1 MIHGNLKKFLA
12 SLLAAVMVVTSMPY
26 SAYAAENVVFE
37 SEMSESQSGEETKMS
52 EETAGEERFE
62 ETNTDAQEI
71 GEEGI
76 TDESVTDIVEPE
88 SSMDEILDSKEE
100 PATETL
106 EQDETQTDVEETL
119 EYDETRTDTG
129 ESETEPEIGE
139 EILEK
144 EFDVRAASDIT
155 RDDAVAWVNSQ
166 NGKWLDYDGYYGAQ
180 CVDLIYY
187 YYQYLGATVLGGNA
201 SAYADNKLPAGWS
214 RIKFNAN
221 AKDVQPGDIAVWTGT
236 ETGHVA
242 IVVSADAN
250 GFNVAEQNYE
260 KGADGTYDY
269 GDVPCAIRYHAGYR
283 HYNGGSLLNCVI
295 RPNFK
300 DPTPH
305 GKLMPTPSG
314 IARVIPD
321 GDYQLVSAVGSN
333 MDIVLDV
340 PGDTYDVPN
349 DANCQIWQGTFG
361 SQYDVF
367 TVKYNTATQ
376 YYSIV
381 HKGSG
386 KALDLYCG
394 DTARGTNVQY
404 YDNHGDNPQQWA
416 ISSADNNGF
425 YYIQAKCSGYYL
437 DVDGGYTANGT
448 NVQVWERNESI
459 AQKWAFVP
467 YAPSTGKTVMERD
480 YYIAFANDTTKRLS
494 VNSNGTYNAEIRSAV
509 EDGSQVFTVKYY
521 NDGTYRIQHKQT
533 GRNLDVEEWG
543 KISNVGVWDG
553 DSSGNPNGRHQRWV
567 IKSIGGSAYNIV
579 SQFNGTYLDL
589 AGGFTA
595 DGTNIQIYKWNNGDA
610 QKWKLIPATTTVDIE
625 KLTLNKTTLT
635 LQTGENA
642 TLTAAISPGN
652 ATDKTLT
659 WQSSNASVADVD
671 NSGTVIAIS
680 EGTAVITVTSANG
693 KTASCKVTVTKKSE
707 DDDKDPYGDIL
718 KEDIP
723 EDGKIPEGLWLTEI
737 KPQTYTGKAIKPE
750 VRVYDH
756 KTLLKEK
763 KDYTL
768 SYKNNTNAGD
778 ADGLKPPTITVTGKG
793 NYKGKETQS
802 FTISPK
808 NLADADITADDIILK
823 ENGKVQKPVPTITW
837 NNKKLAKK
845 KDYTISY
852 PNEAAEGAY
861 MKTGMYSICVKGAG
875 NYTGERTITL
885 TITQEAVK
893 PSKKISLSKANAE
906 LQFDKIASYTGNAVK
921 PDRYTLTFTTKDA
934 SGNNNTVTLKKGSD
948 YKVSYQN
955 NVKAGK
961 ASILF
966 QGINNY
972 SGTLR
977 KNYNIAQYDIETDTD
992 KKIEI
997 TLSDAYAYT
1006 KGGCKPKPIVMFGKT
1021 ALTEGTDYT
1030 LSYQNNTN
1038 LSDGGNTEKA
1048 PTVIIKGKGNFKGTC
1063 KETFAIRPKDIGTLT
1078 LTAADKTWQNKSNL
1092 YKTKI
1097 VIKDEDQK
1105 ALSSGKDY
1113 NNTILYEYDSA
1124 VTLADGTTRNAGETV
1139 SPQDIIP
1146 ADTTIRVTVKA
1157 DGENYTGTLTGTYR
1171 IVKADIGKA
1180 SVKIPPQIYTGK
1192 PIEPDKSQITVKL
1205 KGQTLSEEDYD
1216 ISCSNNINK
1225 GTATMIIKGKNDCGG
1240 TKTVKFKIKEKGFLW
1255 WWR

>member
-1 MIHGNLKKFLA
+1 MRSKNFMSRLIVGILI
-12 SLLAAVMVVTSMPY
+12 AAMSITSVPISVY
-26 SAYAAENVVFE
+26 AEKSADVESVAEE
-37 SEMSESQSGEETKMS
+37 TSSDTETKML
-52 EETAGEERFE
+52 EETAGEERFG
-62 ETNTDAQEI
+62 ETKTDTQED
-71 GEEGI
+71 GEEKS
-76 TDESVTDIVEPE
+76 TDESVTNTVEPE
-88 SSMDEILDSKEE
+88 LSTDEIQDSKEE

-106 EQDETQTDVEETL
+106 EKDETQTDVEEIL
-119 EYDETRTDTG
+119 ECEETRTDTE
-129 ESETEPEIGE
+129 ESETELEIEEETIVGE
-139 EILEK
+139 YTVTASIYK
-144 EFDVRAASDIT
+144 SEFDKKLSEIRAT
-155 RDDAVAWVNSQ
+155 FP
-166 NGKWLDYDGYYGAQ
+166 DGSTWDERYNRGWECFGYAHWAANYVFGSSAGDSFNWTQ
-180 CVDLIYY
+180 VDNMNNVK
-187 YYQYLGATVLGGNA
+187 A
-201 SAYADNKLPAGWS
+201 
-214 RIKFNAN
+214 
-221 AKDVQPGDIAVWTGT
+221 GDIVQYGNTSGQ
-236 ETGHVA
+236 GHTIFVTS
-242 IVVSADAN
+242 VSGNTITYTDAN
-250 GFNVAEQNYE
+250 SDYKNTVKWDQTITKNEKWFNKYSFSYV
-260 KGADGTYDY
+260 KSSPGTA
-269 GDVPCAIRYHAGYR
+269 P
-283 HYNGGSLLNCVI
+283 
-295 RPNFK
+295 
-300 DPTPH
+300 DPIPH
-305 GKLMPTPSG
+305 GDLMPTPSG

-333 MDIVLDV
+333 MDIILDV

-404 YDNHGDNPQQWA
+404 YDNHGNNPQQWA

-467 YAPSTGKTVMERD
+467 YAPSTGKTVSERD

-494 VNSNGTYNAEIRSAV
+494 VNSNGTYNVEICSAV

-553 DSSGNPNGRHQRWV
+553 DSSGNPNGRHQRW
-567 IKSIGGSAYNIV
+567 IFKSTGGSAYNIV
-579 SQFNGTYLDL
+579 SQFNGMYLDL

-610 QKWKLIPATTTVDIE
+610 QKWKLIPATSTVDVE
-625 KLTLNKTTLT
+625 KLTLNKTALT
-635 LQTGENA
+635 LQVGETA
-642 TLTAAISPGN
+642 TLTASISPSN
-652 ATDKTLT
+652 TTNKTLT
-659 WQSSNASVADVD
+659 WQSSNIAVADVD
-671 NSGTVIAIS
+671 NNGAVIAKS

-693 KTASCKVTVTKKSE
+693 KAASCEVTVTKNE
-707 DDDKDPYGDIL
+707 DPYGDIL

-723 EDGKIPEGLWLTEI
+723 EDGKIPEGLWLAGI
-737 KPQTYTGKAIKPE
+737 ADGYTYTGKAIKPE

-768 SYKNNTNAGD
+768 SYKNNTNVGD
-778 ADGLKPPTITVTGKG
+778 ADSLKPPTITVTGKG

-802 FTISPK
+802 FTINPK
-808 NLADADITADDIILK
+808 NLADADITADDIVLK

-852 PNEAAEGAY
+852 QNEAADGAY
-861 MKTGMYSICVKGAG
+861 MKTGTYSIRVKGAG

-885 TITQEAVK
+885 TITQDAVK
-893 PSKKISLSKANAE
+893 PSKKISLNKTNAE

-921 PDRYTLTFTTKDA
+921 PDRYTLTYTTKDA
-934 SGNNNTVTLKKGSD
+934 GGNNNTVTLKEGID

-961 ASILF
+961 AYILF

-977 KNYNIAQYDIETDTD
+977 KNYNIAPYDIETDTD

-1021 ALTEGTDYT
+1021 ALTEGIDYT

-1038 LSDGGNTEKA
+1038 LSDNGDTEKA

-1063 KETFAIRPKDIGTLT
+1063 KETFAICPKDIGTLT

-1097 VIKDEDQK
+1097 VIKDEDGK
-1105 ALSSGKDY
+1105 TLSSGKDY
-1113 NNTILYEYDSA
+1113 NSTILYEYDNA
-1124 VTLADGTTRNAGETV
+1124 ATLADGTARNAGETV

-1146 ADTTIRVTVKA
+1146 AGTTIRVTAKA
-1157 DGENYTGTLTGTYR
+1157 GGENYTGTLTGTYR

-1205 KGQTLSEEDYD
+1205 KGQTLAEEDYD

>member
-1 MIHGNLKKFLA
+1 MSRLIVGILIAAMSITSAPISVYAKK
-12 SLLAAVMVVTSMPY
+12 
-26 SAYAAENVVFE
+26 SADVESVAEE
-37 SEMSESQSGEETKMS
+37 TPSDTETKMPK
-52 EETAGEERFE
+52 ETAGEERFG
-62 ETNTDAQEI
+62 ETKTDTQEI
-71 GEEGI
+71 GEEKSA
-76 TDESVTDIVEPE
+76 DESVTDIVEPE
-88 SSMDEILDSKEE
+88 SSTDKILDSKEE

-119 EYDETRTDTG
+119 EYDETRTDTEEALDEDEELAANG
-129 ESETEPEIGE
+129 FVPRTTDPGNNAYYTNGNPYVGPCNCTYYAWGRAHELLGYKPPFFGITGQNAKSWWDQPGGFEKGSTPRLGAIMCWGASSDNAYGHVAVVEAIGNGTISFSEASYDPSYAFVYKENISTSTLSNIYRGTFQGYIYLPGIPSGHNPIGTLDSVIGGAGSITVRGWALDQDAPNQPLAIDVYIGGPAGSGVPYHRITADKLRTDVGNAYPGTGNYHGFLETIATEKTGVQDVYVYALNVGDGNDNPQIGKGTVT
-139 EILEK
+139 I
-144 EFDVRAASDIT
+144 SDRVKGAYMNTGYSRVI
-155 RDDAVAWVNSQ
+155 S
-166 NGKWLDYDGYYGAQ
+166 DGYYHISSSFGDQWWLTIRESSMAN
-180 CVDLIYY
+180 
-187 YYQYLGATVLGGNA
+187 GGNVEVDDY
-201 SAYADNKLPAGWS
+201 SGKVFECDEQLFYFEFIDDGDGRGFYKITNKLS
-214 RIKFNAN
+214 
-221 AKDVQPGDIAVWTGT
+221 
-236 ETGHVA
+236 
-242 IVVSADAN
+242 
-250 GFNVAEQNYE
+250 
-260 KGADGTYDY
+260 
-269 GDVPCAIRYHAGYR
+269 
-283 HYNGGSLLNCVI
+283 
-295 RPNFK
+295 
-300 DPTPH
+300 
-305 GKLMPTPSG
+305 GKC
-314 IARVIPD
+314 
-321 GDYQLVSAVGSN
+321 
-333 MDIVLDV
+333 LDV
-340 PGDTYDVPN
+340 ERASEYMRDENGNP
-349 DANCQIWQGTFG
+349 
-361 SQYDVF
+361 
-367 TVKYNTATQ
+367 
-376 YYSIV
+376 
-381 HKGSG
+381 
-386 KALDLYCG
+386 
-394 DTARGTNVQY
+394 TNVQQWE
-404 YDNHGDNPQQWA
+404 DNGSSAQRWA
-416 ISSADNNGF
+416 IRE
-425 YYIQAKCSGYYL
+425 
-437 DVDGGYTANGT
+437 VDGGEKGVLYTFKARNSGFCLDLFGGEDSLNNGIKNISMYEDNGT
-448 NVQVWERNESI
+448 P
-459 AQKWAFVP
+459 AQQW
-467 YAPSTGKTVMERD
+467 R
-480 YYIAFANDTTKRLS
+480 
-494 VNSNGTYNAEIRSAV
+494 
-509 EDGSQVFTVKYY
+509 
-521 NDGTYRIQHKQT
+521 
-533 GRNLDVEEWG
+533 
-543 KISNVGVWDG
+543 
-553 DSSGNPNGRHQRWV
+553 
-567 IKSIGGSAYNIV
+567 
-579 SQFNGTYLDL
+579 
-589 AGGFTA
+589 
-595 DGTNIQIYKWNNGDA
+595 
-610 QKWKLIPATTTVDIE
+610 LIPYTSSIVVE

-635 LQTGENA
+635 LQVGETA
-642 TLTAAISPGN
+642 TLTAAISPDN
-652 ATDKTLT
+652 ATNKTLT
-659 WQSSNASVADVD
+659 WQSSNISVADID
-671 NSGTVIAIS
+671 NSGTVIAKS

-693 KTASCKVTVTKKSE
+693 KTASCEVTVINN
-707 DDDKDPYGDIL
+707 DPYGDIL

-723 EDGKIPEGLWLTEI
+723 EDGKIPEGLWLAGI
-737 KPQTYTGKAIKPE
+737 ANGYSYTGKAIKPE

-768 SYKNNTNAGD
+768 SYKNNTNAGN
-778 ADGLKPPTITVTGKG
+778 ADSLKPPTITVTGKG

-808 NLADADITADDIILK
+808 SLEDEDITADNIVLK

-852 PNEAAEGAY
+852 LNEAADGAY
-861 MKTGMYSICVKGAG
+861 MKTGTYSIRVKGAG

-885 TITQEAVK
+885 TITQDAVK
-893 PSKKISLSKANAE
+893 PLKKISISKVNTE
-906 LQFDKIASYTGNAVK
+906 LQFNKIASYTGNAVK

-934 SGNNNTVTLKKGSD
+934 SGNNNTVTLKEGSD

-977 KNYNIAQYDIETDTD
+977 KTYNIAPYDIETDTD

-1021 ALTEGTDYT
+1021 ALTEGIDYT

-1038 LSDGGNTEKA
+1038 LSDDSNTEKI

-1105 ALSSGKDY
+1105 ALGSGKDY
-1113 NNTILYEYDSA
+1113 SNTILYEYDSA

-1146 ADTTIRVTVKA
+1146 AGTTIRVTVKA
-1157 DGENYTGTLTGTYR
+1157 DGKNYTGTLTGTYR

-1205 KGQTLSEEDYD
+1205 KGQTLAEEDYD